1 MSVFH
6 LTQKAQGR
14 SLLPL
19 IRQNST
25 SLRRSWWR
33 IFHSFR
39 KKEDFSF
46 AEQREE
52 KIDDYSIVKGNYQLI
67 YNLKSKSTRL
77 FNIKND
83 PLAQNNITDN
93 HEALVKQLLSKLIN
107 MYTEI
112 PKYKTST
119 FTLDKQTREQLE
131 ELGYINDRKDT
142 TGKAYEPSQIEN
154 Y

>member
-1 MSVFH
+1 MKIPGAKPKSNKVFELGTDSPMS
-6 LTQKAQGR
+6 
-14 SLLPL
+14 
-19 IRQNST
+19 
-25 SLRRSWWR
+25 
-33 IFHSFR
+33 
-39 KKEDFSF
+39 
-46 AEQREE
+46 
-52 KIDDYSIVKGNYQLI
+52 NYQLM
-67 YNLKSKSTRL
+67 YDLESKSTRL

-83 PLAQNNITDN
+83 PLVQNNITDN

-131 ELGYINDRKDT
+131 ELGYINDREDT
-142 TGKAYEPSQIEN
+142 TGEAYKPSQIEN